1 MNPVLITGAN
11 GQLGTAIRNLKDQ
24 YPDLLL
30 TFRDKDS
37 LDITNKEE
45 VEAVLSNGG
54 FKYCINCAAYTNV
67 EQAELNPEAA
77 YSVNETGT
85 GIIAAACYAYDVVL
99 IYPSTDY
106 VFDGEKSNPYT
117 VDDKPNPINEYGKSK
132 LAGEKKIMKLMDRY
146 FIIRTSWLYSHYGQ
160 NFYTT
165 ILNKAKEQETLHITS
180 AQTGCPTNAEN
191 LAKYI
196 LDIISRASK
205 SYGIHHFTDGVAMT
219 WYDFALE
226 ILRQNGLED
235 QVEVVEVENYR
246 TFAKRP
252 RNSVLK

>member
-1 MNPVLITGAN
+1 MNSVLITGAN
-11 GQLGTAIRNLKDQ
+11 GQLGTAIRRVNDQ
-24 YPDLLL
+24 YPDLIF

-45 VEAVLSNGG
+45 VEASFRNGG

-67 EQAELNPEAA
+67 EEAELNPGPA
-77 YSVNETGT
+77 YRVNETGT
-85 GIIAAACYAYDVVL
+85 EIIASVCSANDVVL

-106 VFDGEKSNPYT
+106 VFDGEKPNPYT
-117 VDDKPNPINEYGKSK
+117 VDDIPNPINEYGKSK
-132 LAGEKKIMKLMDRY
+132 LAGEKIIRELLERY

-165 ILNKAKEQETLHITS
+165 ILNKAKERQTLQITS
-180 AQTGCPTNAEN
+180 AQTGCPTNADN

-196 LDIISRASK
+196 LDIISRGSE